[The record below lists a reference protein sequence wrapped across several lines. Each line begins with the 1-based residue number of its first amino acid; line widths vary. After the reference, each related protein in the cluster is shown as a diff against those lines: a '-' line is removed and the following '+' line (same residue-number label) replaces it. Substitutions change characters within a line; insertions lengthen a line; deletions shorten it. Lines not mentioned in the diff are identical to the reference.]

1 LYALTTSVNIVSMS
15 GQLDRI
21 MDAAYGCFVRHGVR
35 KTTMEDI
42 AKAAGMSRPA
52 VYQYVTNKDDAFR
65 RLAGQL
71 YGEAF
76 AVAVRAAEAE
86 GTLTQ
91 RLDRVLAVR
100 LDLLARVHHETPHA
114 AELIGP
120 ASKVAADLDQ
130 AFLRDLAGLLT
141 GTIVAAAAE
150 ADLPLADGNAR
161 EVVALALALTRGLE
175 ADLTAANPTT
185 SNRTAAERPDPVE
198 IRDRLRNGIALLIAG
213 LSAAVRPTA

>member
-1 LYALTTSVNIVSMS
+1 MS

-21 MDAAYGCFVRHGVR
+21 MDATYGCFVRHGVR

-52 VYQYVTNKDDAFR
+52 VYQYVKNKDDAFR
-65 RLAGQL
+65 RLAGRL
-71 YGEAF
+71 YSEAF
-76 AVAVRAAEAE
+76 AVAVRSAGAE

-100 LDLLARVHHETPHA
+100 LDLLTRVHHETPHA

-120 ASKVAADLDQ
+120 ASSVAADLDQ
-130 AFLRDLAGLLT
+130 AFLRDLAELLT

-175 ADLTAANPTT
+175 ADFTTARLTALGRTDPT
-185 SNRTAAERPDPVE
+185 EP
-198 IRDRLRNGIALLIAG
+198 RDRLRNGIALLIAG
-213 LSAAVRPTA
+213 LSAAVRPT